1 MQWYELFLVGGVLA
15 VLSWLLVLGVR
26 RQAERHRILDIPN
39 ERSSHSRPV
48 ARGGGL
54 AIAVICV
61 IGWFVLLVCWPDEN
75 RFGMACFAGGAVMIA
90 GISILDDIH
99 TVSSAVRFAVHG
111 AAAVLLLLGYGDWR
125 IVSLPFVG
133 EFCIGWLG
141 VPLVFLWIVGLTNA
155 YNFMDGIDGIA
166 ACQAITAG
174 LGWLIVG
181 RLNGQATVPWLAL
194 FVTASSVGF
203 LVHNW
208 HPAKIFM
215 GDVGSALLGYA
226 FAFLA
231 VAAGDKDPRMILAGA
246 LFVWPFVFD
255 ATFTFFRR
263 MLRGEN
269 VFAAHRSHLYQR
281 LVIAGWSHAQ
291 TTLLYAVL
299 DVLGMGLGI
308 LYVVDYPIC
317 NEVIVV
323 CLPSLALGL
332 WSLVVWQERRRQL
345 EIVQKTV

>member
-141 VPLVFLWIVGLTNA
+141 VPLDCRVDKRIQLHGWNRRNCRMSGDYRRVGLVDCGA
-155 YNFMDGIDGIA
+155 VEWASDGA
-166 ACQAITAG
+166 
-174 LGWLIVG
+174 
-181 RLNGQATVPWLAL
+181 
-194 FVTASSVGF
+194 
-203 LVHNW
+203 
-208 HPAKIFM
+208 
-215 GDVGSALLGYA
+215 
-226 FAFLA
+226 
-231 VAAGDKDPRMILAGA
+231 LAGI
-246 LFVWPFVFD
+246 VRD
-255 ATFTFFRR
+255 GEQRR
-263 MLRGEN
+263 IPGAQLASGED
-269 VFAAHRSHLYQR
+269 FH
-281 LVIAGWSHAQ
+281 G
-291 TTLLYAVL
+291 
-299 DVLGMGLGI
+299 G
-308 LYVVDYPIC
+308 
-317 NEVIVV
+317 
-323 CLPSLALGL
+323 
-332 WSLVVWQERRRQL
+332 RR
-345 EIVQKTV
+345 